1 MSTGFIDIYFLLFIT
16 FSPTK
21 IQILGHN
28 IFLDIFKFKFGS
40 VNVYLGLN
48 VAHKDDLKFSSFL
61 KFIFFLGHNVCTFSR

>member
-1 MSTGFIDIYFLLFIT
+1 MSTGFIDIYFLIFIN
-16 FSPTK
+16 FGPTK
-21 IQILGHN
+21 IQIFGLN

-61 KFIFFLGHNVCTFSR
+61 KLKF